1 MSAVSSPCAGC
12 GGAVESRRLLRV
24 RSAVDLA
31 QLARSWNRFDK
42 IELATDRLEAGERE
56 RWERRLLSE
65 YDECGCDAGGVAV
78 LITLVGL
85 VVFAV
90 AVPHARTWT
99 NVGLGVAATLAAAFV
114 GKLAGIAVARVRMH
128 RDIRRVQ
135 SFFGEQE
142 WQSTTS

>member
-1 MSAVSSPCAGC
+1 VSAVSSPCAGC

-24 RSAVDLA
+24 RSAADLA
-31 QLARSWNRFDK
+31 QLRRSWNRFDE
-42 IELATDRLEAGERE
+42 IELVTSRLDPDERE

-85 VVFAV
+85 VLFAV

-99 NVGLGVAATLAAAFV
+99 NVGLGVAATLAAALV
-114 GKLAGIAVARVRMH
+114 GKLAGIAVARVRMQ
-128 RDIRRVQ
+128 RDIRRVEW
-135 SFFGEQE
+135 FLGEQ
-142 WQSTTS
+142 